1 VGPGT
6 AAEAVVR
13 GTCARCAVPTFC
25 GSRAT
30 ASWDGWPDDGVGL
43 AAVVLPEPVA
53 GGADEPEAAHAVTAN
68 AETTVRAS
76 AVAVLLSRTV
86 FDNSQLWLDEGG
98 FMA

>member
-1 VGPGT
+1 
-6 AAEAVVR
+6 
-13 GTCARCAVPTFC
+13 VPTFC
-25 GSRAT
+25 GSKAT
-30 ASWDGWPDDGVGL
+30 ESWDGWPDDRVGL

-53 GGADEPEAAHAVTAN
+53 GGADEPEAPHAVTAN

>member
-1 VGPGT
+1 
-6 AAEAVVR
+6 
-13 GTCARCAVPTFC
+13 
-25 GSRAT
+25 
-30 ASWDGWPDDGVGL
+30 
-43 AAVVLPEPVA
+43 VLPDPAA

>member
-1 VGPGT
+1 
-6 AAEAVVR
+6 
-13 GTCARCAVPTFC
+13 
-25 GSRAT
+25 
-30 ASWDGWPDDGVGL
+30 
-43 AAVVLPEPVA
+43 VA

-76 AVAVLLSRTV
+76 AVTVLLSRTV